1 MKVAVTMR
9 VPTIE
14 HADMPR
20 CVDIKNR
27 PPIAD
32 GRIASTVITVVS
44 PVQRAV
50 IEQITVH
57 VSLPLIVEE

>member
-1 MKVAVTMR
+1 
-9 VPTIE
+9 
-14 HADMPR
+14 MPR